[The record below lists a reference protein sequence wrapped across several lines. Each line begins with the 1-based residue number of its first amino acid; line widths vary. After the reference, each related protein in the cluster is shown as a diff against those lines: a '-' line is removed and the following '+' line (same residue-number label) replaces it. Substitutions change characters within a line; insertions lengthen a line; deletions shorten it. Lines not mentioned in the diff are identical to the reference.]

1 VNWNGMRAQAS
12 EIMRERFTAEEEG
25 RSGEDASLPL
35 EIDREP
41 ESFLGLVSKM
51 WNSRMPSLAPKD
63 RKALNNSNSNGAK
76 VPESKVRLASFQMSL
91 SSPPGSISANVC
103 P

>member
-1 VNWNGMRAQAS
+1 MVSQAS

-51 WNSRMPSLAPKD
+51 WNSRTPSLGRKD
-63 RKALNNSNSNGAK
+63 RKALNKRNINGVE
-76 VPESKVRLASFQMSL
+76 VPGAQVRLAPFPAL
-91 SSPPGSISANVC
+91 PRL
-103 P
+103 